1 MQKHDIIIANVKRK
15 MIVENCFE
23 LISPLSGL
31 NSIRRAPLRYARA
44 FGRAEMSFG
53 SLTQGLRPGL
63 QIRRRCAARAL
74 ADGVHCQIIQIISVP
89 RCLCGENQSRFL
101 AALGM
106 TKTFEIRVHLRAS
119 TAKSFNRENR

>member
-1 MQKHDIIIANVKRK
+1 MRKHDIIIANVKRK

-63 QIRRRCAARAL
+63 QIRRRYAARAL
-74 ADGVHCQIIQIISVP
+74 ADGVHRQII
-89 RCLCGENQSRFL
+89 
-101 AALGM
+101 
-106 TKTFEIRVHLRAS
+106 
-119 TAKSFNRENR
+119 

>member
-1 MQKHDIIIANVKRK
+1 MIIANVKRNL
-15 MIVENCFE
+15 IVENCFE
-23 LISPLSGL
+23 LIFPLSGL

-63 QIRRRCAARAL
+63 QIRRRYAARAL

-89 RCLCGENQSRFL
+89 QCLCGEDESMFL

-119 TAKSFNRENR
+119 AARSFIRENP